1 MSIASKVAKCCE
13 GAQAYTLS
21 GGYALHDSGR
31 VLFPAGSVE
40 VCNRNKK
47 GRVTYFRIRYSD
59 GSALAYT
66 YRTNMGGALRLT
78 K

>member
-1 MSIASKVAKCCE
+1 MSIASEIAKRCE

-21 GGYALHDSGR
+21 GGYAVHASGR

-40 VCNRNKK
+40 FCNRNKK
-47 GRVTYFRIRYSD
+47 GRVTYCRIRYSD
-59 GSALAYT
+59 GSALDYT
-66 YRTNMGGALRLT
+66 YRTNMGGVLRLA

>member
-1 MSIASKVAKCCE
+1 MSIASKVAKRCE

-21 GGYALHDSGR
+21 GGYAVHDSGR

-40 VCNRNKK
+40 VCNRNEK
-47 GRVTYFRIRYSD
+47 GRVTYSRVRYSD
-59 GSALAYT
+59 GSALVYT
-66 YRTNMGGALRLT
+66 YRTNMGGVLRLA